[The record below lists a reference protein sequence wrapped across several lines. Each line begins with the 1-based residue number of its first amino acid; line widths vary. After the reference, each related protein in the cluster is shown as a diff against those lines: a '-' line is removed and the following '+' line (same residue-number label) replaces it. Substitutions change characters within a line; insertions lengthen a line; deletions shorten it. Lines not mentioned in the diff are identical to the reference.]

1 MAFKQI
7 PEKSASGGHLWTG
20 INGRGAVNAKAQRW
34 EATRSQC
41 GWGRAEC
48 GGSGRKSVRSGEGG
62 WGADPA
68 GVLSHGRESDFY
80 SEWI

>member
-1 MAFKQI
+1 MAFKQM
-7 PEKSASGGHLWTG
+7 PEKSASCGHLWTR
-20 INGRGAVNAKAQRW
+20 INVRGAVSAKAQRW

-48 GGSGRKSVRSGEGG
+48 GVSGRKSVHSGEGG
-62 WGADPA
+62 WGADLA
-68 GVLSHGRESDFY
+68 GVLSHSRESGFY